1 MLSDFIVSFINILT
15 DNQVAGLPLLVWA
28 VIPCIIGAVVL
39 FVKGSNE

>member
-1 MLSDFIVSFINILT
+1 MSDFIISLINILT
-15 DNQVAGLPLLVWA
+15 DNQVEGLPLLVWS